1 MNRLLSAPGQRGAG
15 TACPSPGLE
24 PSPGAGRAWSLGLP
38 DPEPGGLPL
47 PPDLLVTP
55 WARDAGVPR
64 GPGALPC
71 ACPQLLRTGR
81 AAGRH
86 YPVRTSLDR
95 LRANAEGADRW

>member
-1 MNRLLSAPGQRGAG
+1 MNGLLSAPGQRGAG

-24 PSPGAGRAWSLGLP
+24 PSPGAGRAQSLGLP

-55 WARDAGVPR
+55 WVRDAGVPR

-71 ACPQLLRTGR
+71 ARHQLPSTGR
-81 AAGRH
+81 DTGRH
-86 YPVRTSLDR
+86 YPVRTSLDWF
-95 LRANAEGADRW
+95 RANAEGVDRW